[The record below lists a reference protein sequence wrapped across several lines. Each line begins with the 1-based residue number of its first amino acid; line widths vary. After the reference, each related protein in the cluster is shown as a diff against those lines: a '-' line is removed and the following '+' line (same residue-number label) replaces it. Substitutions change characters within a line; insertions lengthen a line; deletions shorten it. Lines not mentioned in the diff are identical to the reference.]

1 MTAASVPGRRG
12 APAARRLSL
21 DYLTVI
27 GATPVEQVEAAS
39 AAGFDSVGLRFL
51 APSDLGLEHEV
62 VDDAVAIRDIGR
74 ACRRLGIRPLDV
86 EVFFLGPDL
95 DASRA
100 VRAADAAAEI
110 GASMLL
116 AVIATDDRH
125 AALDRFAWLCEV
137 AARNGMDVAL
147 EFMAWSPVRTIDE
160 ALAFVTEADQ
170 PNAGVCVDTLHLS
183 RSGGRPEQVSALPG
197 RGSFVQL
204 CDAPAALPAAD
215 LMRAEARTDRL
226 HPGEGELWLDRLL
239 ASIPADMAI
248 SVEVPHRRHA
258 ERSVMERASIAGQA
272 LRAFLAREPE
282 LVPSARESAST

>member
-1 MTAASVPGRRG
+1 M
-12 APAARRLSL
+12 
-21 DYLTVI
+21 
-27 GATPVEQVEAAS
+27 
-39 AAGFDSVGLRFL
+39 
-51 APSDLGLEHEV
+51 
-62 VDDAVAIRDIGR
+62 VDDPVAVRDIGR

-95 DASRA
+95 DAVRA

-125 AALDRFAWLCEV
+125 AALDRFAWLCGV

-160 ALAFVTEADQ
+160 ALAFIAEADQ

-197 RGSFVQL
+197 KGSFVQL
-204 CDAPAALPAAD
+204 CDAPAALPAPEM
-215 LMRAEARTDRL
+215 MRAEARTDRL
-226 HPGEGELWLDRLL
+226 HPGEGELWLDRLF
-239 ASIPADMAI
+239 ASIPTDMAI

-258 ERSVMERASIAGQA
+258 ELSVMERARSPDES
-272 LRAFLAREPE
+272 LRAFLARGREPWHRR
-282 LVPSARESAST
+282 ARAGRREGPGAAEPGGQARADHG